1 MAVWLSMTQVNFIFY
16 TRIINLPSVFILS
29 MICFPIKYF
38 NLQNFEF
45 IIKLSITQL
54 DRHI

>member
-1 MAVWLSMTQVNFIFY
+1 MAVWLSMSQVNFIFY
-16 TRIINLPSVFILS
+16 TRIINLPSVFFLS
-29 MICFPIKYF
+29 MICFPINYF